1 MTTPPVSGSAAHPT
15 ASGTSDAA
23 PRPGRLLSQLRTL
36 VSLRHLCW
44 PVLAGTLTLL
54 AALSLTVVSAWL
66 ITRSWQM
73 PPLLDITVAVTA
85 VRALGISRAAF
96 RYIDRLAAHRVA
108 LSAAEQSRVWLWRT
122 LAKSRSVAART
133 RGDLAGLLGTDIDAL
148 ADVVVRAL
156 IPALIAA
163 LTSLI
168 AVGFTAI
175 LSPEAAGLLALGL
188 FIAGVVVPVLSYR
201 AAVASVAPRAH
212 ALTTTAGA
220 VEAVLQDSAGLR
232 INGRLDQAIAA
243 ASGATGAVAA
253 IDRRTG
259 SATARASALATASSA
274 LTAVATVALG
284 AFLLNQQSH
293 SAEWLAVLVL
303 IPLAAFESVAVL
315 PGAAQTLARSR
326 LSIAALAAGSSL
338 PDAPAAATEGTST
351 SELTPKLRVRD
362 LVVGYPGRPVELG
375 AWSCELPFGHY
386 LEITAPSGSGKTT
399 LLRTLAGHLDPLSG
413 SVELREGEQLLPLI
427 PSTIR
432 FIAEDEH
439 IFATTVR
446 DNIAV
451 GNPLVT
457 EDHLAKL
464 LDALGLRSW
473 VDRLP
478 QGLDTVLADGA
489 DSLSGGQR
497 RRLILARALAST
509 APVLLL
515 DEPTEHLDDAAEA
528 IVELLRTGS
537 HDGVLPGVR
546 PRRSIIVVHHPR

>member
-1 MTTPPVSGSAAHPT
+1 MTTPPASGSAAHPT
-15 ASGTSDAA
+15 ASGTSVAA

-36 VSLRHLCW
+36 VSLRQLCW

-188 FIAGVVVPVLSYR
+188 FIAGAVVPVLSYR
-201 AAVASVAPRAH
+201 ATVASVAPRAH

-243 ASGATGAVAA
+243 ASGATEAVAT

-439 IFATTVR
+439 VFATTVR

-457 EDHLAKL
+457 EGHLAEL